1 MRRPAHVLLLA
12 LVPACYD
19 PSGYETLL
27 EYYTTEDSD
36 SDSGSD
42 DSANSSPPIS
52 TVTTEPPPHGSDSDS
67 DSSSAGDTGDDTEG
81 ALPAPQIIEHEFTP
95 GPVIF
100 KNGPLTIT
108 VTAEGAEGVSMQL
121 EDGSLIQL
129 AALDPGL
136 EHDRDPVIFQG
147 ELAVKTGLANGTQIL
162 GLTPWRGDLVGD
174 SVTTSY
180 MIDLPT
186 PGEEIFW
193 EINELSGSGIV
204 KALGVLPSGDLV
216 EFGQD
221 TLDGGSRCYL
231 RRRNQGGW
239 SSFRSVL
246 PGLTCAPIDMKIDAD
261 GAITLLAYRTGVGGT
276 EWWLGQLSSWDA
288 GVTNRGLGGKDELAL
303 ALGVHPSGLVA
314 VCGAAPSGHPDA
326 WDAAAWIYR
335 PNQFGEARIFDYV
348 PEEEEP
354 KPHRFTEIARD
365 CALAGDTLVM
375 VGEANGRHEKFLQ
388 IKRDRHF
395 TLEFD
400 VITKAHKWKV
410 GGIEGD
416 AQTGGRALTIDD
428 QGRYI
433 TAGFIC
439 GDDCAPKATLRVHD
453 PKGGDDWFAPVGDL
467 PSLSYGPHDI
477 AWSPAGYAVV
487 VMGGAKGD
495 EGAFWVRAFKP
506 GSAAPLW
513 TYSRE
518 DNKNFHMAIAVAI
531 GAFGEVY
538 AGGLG
543 NSGYPAVAYIGG

>member
-36 SDSGSD
+36 SDSDSD

-67 DSSSAGDTGDDTEG
+67 DASSAGDTGDDTEG
-81 ALPAPQIIEHEFTP
+81 ALPAPQIIEHELTP
-95 GPVIF
+95 GPIIF
-100 KNGPLTIT
+100 KNGPLTVT

-121 EDGSLIQL
+121 EDGSVIEL
-129 AALDPGL
+129 AALDPDF
-136 EHDRDPVIFQG
+136 EQDPAIFQG
-147 ELAVKTGLANGTQIL
+147 ELAVNTGLANGTQIL

-174 SVTTSY
+174 TITTSY
-180 MIDLPT
+180 KIALPK
-186 PGEEIFW
+186 PGAEIFW
-193 EINELSGSGIV
+193 QANDLIGGGIV
-204 KALGVLPSGDLV
+204 KALGVLPSGDPI
-216 EFGQD
+216 EFGQYTQD
-221 TLDGGSRCYL
+221 NESRCYL
-231 RRRNQGGW
+231 RRRDPGGW
-239 SSFRSVL
+239 NTVLRDVL

-288 GVTNRGLGGKDELAL
+288 GVTPRGLGGKDELAL
-303 ALGVHPSGLVA
+303 ALGAHPSGLIA

-335 PNQFGEARIFDYV
+335 PNQFGETRTFDYF
-348 PEEEEP
+348 PEDD
-354 KPHRFTEIARD
+354 KPHKFTEIARD
-365 CALAGDTLVM
+365 CAFAGDTFVM
-375 VGEANGRHEKFLQ
+375 VGEAHGKHENADQ
-388 IKRDRHF
+388 SPKRDRHF
-395 TLEFD
+395 LLEFD
-400 VITKAHKWKV
+400 LVSKAHKWNV
-410 GGIEGD
+410 GGIEGTT
-416 AQTGGRALTIDD
+416 QTGGRALAIDD

-433 TAGFIC
+433 TAGFFC
-439 GDDCAPKATLRVHD
+439 GDDCDPKATLRVHD
-453 PKGGDDWFAPVGDL
+453 PKGGDDWFAPIGDL

-487 VMGGAKGD
+487 VMGGAKGN
-495 EGAFWVRAFKP
+495 EGAFWVRALKP

-543 NSGYPAVAYIGG
+543 NNGYPAVAHIGG

>member
-67 DSSSAGDTGDDTEG
+67 DASSAGDTGDDTEG
-81 ALPAPQIIEHEFTP
+81 ALSAPQIIEHEFTP

-129 AALDPGL
+129 AALDPDL

-147 ELAVKTGLANGTQIL
+147 ELAVNTGLANGTQIL

-174 SVTTSY
+174 AVTTSY
-180 MIDLPT
+180 TIDLPT

-193 EINELSGSGIV
+193 ETNELSGSGIV

-246 PGLTCAPIDMKIDAD
+246 PGLTCAPIDMKINAD

-288 GVTNRGLGGKDELAL
+288 SVTNRGLGGKDELAL
-303 ALGVHPSGLVA
+303 ALGAHPSGLIA
-314 VCGAAPSGHPDA
+314 VCGAAPIGHPDA

-348 PEEEEP
+348 PGDN
-354 KPHRFTEIARD
+354 KPQSFTEIARD
-365 CALAGDTLVM
+365 CAFAGDTLVM
-375 VGEANGRHEKFLQ
+375 VGEANGKHEKINQL
-388 IKRDRHF
+388 KRDRHF

-416 AQTGGRALTIDD
+416 TQTGGRALTIDE

-433 TAGFIC
+433 SAGFIC
-439 GDDCAPKATLRVHD
+439 GDDCDPKATLRVHD
-453 PKGGDDWFAPVGDL
+453 PKGGDDWFVPIGDL

-487 VMGGAKGD
+487 VMGGAKGN

-543 NSGYPAVAYIGG
+543 DSGYPAVAYIGG